1 MAKVKIILDSGES
14 IQEAEDS
21 LVKAITSH
29 DRGEAHTDGFEDP
42 AMQSVV
48 NRMEEIHK
56 KLYQEM
62 LAEINEALDKEYSK
76 NGY

>member
-14 IQEAEDS
+14 VQEAEDS

-29 DRGEAHTDGFEDP
+29 DRGEAHTDSFDDP
-42 AMQSVV
+42 AMHATV
-48 NRMEEIHK
+48 NRMEETHK
-56 KLYQEM
+56 KIYQEM
-62 LAEINEALDKEYSK
+62 MQEIFEALDKEYSK

>member
-1 MAKVKIILDSGES
+1 MAKVKIILDSGET

-21 LVKAITSH
+21 LIKAITSQ
-29 DRGEAHTDGFEDP
+29 DRGEAHTESFDDP

-48 NRMEEIHK
+48 NKMEEIHK
-56 KLYQEM
+56 KIYQEM
-62 LAEINEALDKEYSK
+62 LADINEALDKDYSK